1 MYDVCM
7 YVRERDK
14 RCVER
19 TEMELAEL
27 SHECMMWMVL
37 VCRILGLVAMDNW
50 KEEESRKV
58 EREEIEE

>member
-19 TEMELAEL
+19 IEMELAEL

-37 VCRILGLVAMDNW
+37 VCRILGLVAMDN
-50 KEEESRKV
+50 
-58 EREEIEE
+58 